1 MTDLCREC
9 YYWIERPA
17 GDDGCRLLIDRP
29 EIGVCVAR
37 LTARVRELEE
47 REAKPDLTPGLERAR
62 EVLRELARGWADAT
76 ADHLM
81 DALREDAGPERET
94 AARLTEECAIRR
106 SALLSA
112 ADGIGEEIEGK
123 EETK

>member
-1 MTDLCREC
+1 MKEICREC
-9 YYWIERPA
+9 CCWDAGSGGCTVALVGHDDATCVSALSRRVEGLER
-17 GDDGCRLLIDRP
+17 GIQRMT
-29 EIGVCVAR
+29 EEAR
-37 LTARVRELEE
+37 ET
-47 REAKPDLTPGLERAR
+47 KPSLTPGLERAR

-81 DALREDAGPERET
+81 DAIRAGSGPERET

-112 ADGIGEEIEGK
+112 ADGIGEEAE
-123 EETK
+123 

>member
-1 MTDLCREC
+1 MTMKCREC

-62 EVLRELARGWADAT
+62 ELLLEMARVAAEAT
-76 ADHLM
+76 ADRLM
-81 DALREDAGPERET
+81 CAIRALSGPERDT

-106 SALLSA
+106 AALLSA
-112 ADGIGEEIEGK
+112 VGAIDERMEDAE
-123 EETK
+123 